1 MPELDDHELLDEFA
15 RTESEAAFAALVGRY
30 VNLVYSTARRFAGNP
45 HHAEE
50 ITQAVF
56 IILARKAGK
65 LSPRAVLSGWLYQTT
80 RLTAANFMKGEIR
93 RQHREQEAYMQSIL
107 TEPDWSRR
115 SEAEADTAAWQQLAP
130 HLDEAMG
137 RLGETDR
144 DAIVLRF
151 FENKT
156 AREVGAALKLTEAAA
171 HKRVNRALEKLRKI
185 FSKRGV
191 TLSSAII
198 AGAVSANSV
207 HAAPAALAATIS
219 TTAVK
224 GAAVA
229 ATVSSLVKGTLK
241 IMAYS
246 KLKLAIGIAVGIIL
260 AGGATT
266 MFISRAGGDGKLA
279 AQEIAKQA
287 QNAYAA
293 LSSYSD
299 NGTVEV
305 EGVGS
310 NSYNMTF
317 NIHLARPNLYRIHW
331 ARAEAKVGLE
341 PMAGTAWSDGTGDYV
356 DAGFS
361 GKLKKDDVQSALGLG
376 TSVSGNSAIN
386 IPGTFFQQPW
396 GDVLNLTATGKVET
410 KKEKDERI
418 GGVDCYVISRMADAA
433 QLHAEGM
440 LPNMGNM
447 GMAASTD
454 VLWIG
459 KQDHLIHQIR
469 SSLDLTSITTQPQLS
484 DAEAK
489 GMLEQAKIPITPEAI
504 ARIKKG
510 YENTAKS
517 ATRIMIKSGKIVF
530 TETHENIV
538 VDRNFSPADFAQ

>member
-1 MPELDDHELLDEFA
+1 MPELDDHELLAEFA
-15 RTESEAAFAALVGRY
+15 RTESEAAFAALVARY
-30 VNLVYSTARRFAGNP
+30 VNLVYSAALRFAGNP

-65 LSPRAVLSGWLYQTT
+65 LSPRAVLSGWLYQTA

-107 TEPDWSRR
+107 TEPD
-115 SEAEADTAAWQQLAP
+115 AAAWQQLAP

-144 DAIVLRF
+144 NAIVLRF

-191 TLSSAII
+191 TLSSAVI

-207 HAAPAALAATIS
+207 QAAPAGLAATIS

-241 IMAYS
+241 IMAYT
-246 KLKLAIGIAVGIIL
+246 KLKLAIGITAGILL

-266 MFISRAGGDGKLA
+266 MFISHTGSAGNMA

-299 NGTVEV
+299 DGKVIEQLGGQTLTT
-305 EGVGS
+305 
-310 NSYNMTF
+310 TF
-317 NIHLARPNLYRIHW
+317 NIRLQRPNLYRIEW
-331 ARAEAKVGLE
+331 SQAMTPSITNGGEVWS
-341 PMAGTAWSDGTGDYV
+341 AGDGDFTLMNRNGQPII
-356 DAGFS
+356 
-361 GKLKKDDVQSALGLG
+361 KQRKNKDMQTTLAS
-376 TSVSGNSAIN
+376 
-386 IPGTFFQQPW
+386 
-396 GDVLNLTATGKVET
+396 ATGLSGQASAMIPEVFFKQYWGNALNPASVILQRQADEKVN
-410 KKEKDERI
+410 
-418 GGVDCYVISRMADAA
+418 GVDCYVLSS
-433 QLHAEGM
+433 
-440 LPNMGNM
+440 
-447 GMAASTD
+447 STGPKNGQG
-454 VLWIG
+454 VVAVQNTTTTFWIG
-459 KQDHLIHQIR
+459 KLDHLIHQTQTVMEAASIR
-469 SSLDLTSITTQPQLS
+469 LPQFS
-484 DAEAK
+484 DADLK
-489 GMLEQAKIPITPEAI
+489 NMLQEQNKPVTPDAI
-504 ARIKKG
+504 AALRKQL
-510 YENTAKS
+510 E
-517 ATRIMIKSGKIVF
+517 ATTKQAQAVLKSGEQSGKMVY
-530 TETHENIV
+530 TQTHENIV
-538 VDRNFSPADFAQ
+538 VNQKFSPADFAP